1 MWFILSFVIL
11 LQPWGMRGSRN
22 IFSSV
27 STSPPLPQTPKKRK
41 IKPVSQNVQYLE
53 GRVSITYIHTMLMIY
68 FMSMFE
74 KSLLFLHNIKTRSSG
89 YRFRAFIHCQ
99 SMLLFFLW
107 FQLNKHIDRC
117 SNSLSHLNHV
127 NFRFTNHLLLFLKNN
142 LLRY

>member
-1 MWFILSFVIL
+1 MLFCYNHGECADL
-11 LQPWGMRGSRN
+11 G
-22 IFSSV
+22 IFSPACPPPP
-27 STSPPLPQTPKKRK
+27 SPKPPKKRK

-74 KSLLFLHNIKTRSSG
+74 KSLLFLHNIETRSSG

-142 LLRY
+142 LLQY